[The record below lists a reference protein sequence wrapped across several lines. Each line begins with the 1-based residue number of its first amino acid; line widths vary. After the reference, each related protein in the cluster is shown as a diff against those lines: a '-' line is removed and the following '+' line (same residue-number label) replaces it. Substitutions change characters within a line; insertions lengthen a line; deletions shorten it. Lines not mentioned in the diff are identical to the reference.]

1 MAAIPTPE
9 TLMPDRA
16 VKKVVLA
23 YSGGLDT
30 SIILKWL
37 QTTYGCEVVTFTADL
52 GQGEELEPA
61 RRKAQLL
68 GIKDENIFIEDLRE
82 EFVRDYV
89 FPMFRANAQYE
100 GLYLLGTSIARPL
113 IAKKQIEIAEKVGA
127 DAVAHGATG
136 KGNDQ
141 VRFELAYYALK
152 PDVTVIAPWREWDLR
167 SREQLIAFAELNQIP
182 IAKDKR
188 GEAPFSVDANLL
200 HASSEGK
207 VLEDPGVEVPDYVYS
222 RTIDPEAAPDKAT
235 VIAVDFERGDPVA
248 IDGQKLSPAA
258 LLARLNELGRENG
271 IGRLD
276 LVENRFVGM
285 KSRGMYETPGGTIL
299 LQAHAASSRSR
310 STAAPRTSRTSSCR
324 ATPSSSTTA
333 SGSRPSAR
341 CCRRRSTSRR
351 RWSQGRCASSSTR
364 AASGSSAATA
374 RTRSTTRTSSPSR
387 KAPSLMTTA
396 TRRGSSSS
404 TRCGCGRWRSGGG
417 SWGADPKLLADQAQ
431 EAMPPLPSAARAPV
445 SAAG

>member
-1 MAAIPTPE
+1 LPPLDAPKRE
-9 TLMPDRA
+9 

-37 QTTYGCEVVTFTADL
+37 QTAYGCEVVTFTADL

-61 RRKAQLL
+61 RQKALLL
-68 GIKDENIFIEDLRE
+68 GIKPQNIFVEDLRE

-89 FPMFRANAQYE
+89 FPMLRANALYE
-100 GLYLLGTSIARPL
+100 GQYLLGTSIARPL
-113 IAKKQIEIAEKVGA
+113 IAKRQIEIAEKVGA

-141 VRFELAYYALK
+141 VRFELSYYALK

-167 SREQLIAFAELNQIP
+167 SREELIAFAEQHQIP

-207 VLEDPGVEVPDYVYS
+207 VLENPAEEVPGYVYS
-222 RTIDPEAAPDKAT
+222 RTVDPEQAPDEPAFI
-235 VIAVDFERGDPVA
+235 VLEFEHGDAVALNG
-248 IDGQKLSPAA
+248 GKLSPAR
-258 LLARLNELGRENG
+258 LLAELNEVGRRHG

-285 KSRGMYETPGGTIL
+285 KSRGMYETPGGTIVL
-299 LQAHAASSRSR
+299 AAHRGIESLTLDRGAAHLKDELMPRYAELIYNGFWFSPEREMLQAAIDHSQRLVNGTVKLKLYKGSVSVVARASPYSLYDQELVTFEEGSAAYDQRD
-310 STAAPRTSRTSSCR
+310 AAGFIRLNALRLR
-324 ATPSSSTTA
+324 MLAQ
-333 SGSRPSAR
+333 
-341 CCRRRSTSRR
+341 RRR
-351 RWSQGRCASSSTR
+351 
-364 AASGSSAATA
+364 
-374 RTRSTTRTSSPSR
+374 
-387 KAPSLMTTA
+387 
-396 TRRGSSSS
+396 
-404 TRCGCGRWRSGGG
+404 
-417 SWGADPKLLADQAQ
+417 KLKLDK
-431 EAMPPLPSAARAPV
+431 
-445 SAAG
+445 